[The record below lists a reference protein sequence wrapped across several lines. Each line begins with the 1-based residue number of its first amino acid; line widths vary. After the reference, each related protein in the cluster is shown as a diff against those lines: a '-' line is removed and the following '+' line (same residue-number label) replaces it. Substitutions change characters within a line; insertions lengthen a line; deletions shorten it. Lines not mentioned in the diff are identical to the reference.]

1 MTMPLDQMKSTT
13 IDSAGLLQ
21 RIQQVVREVVTPAWV
36 TNPPP
41 NVGLYEAGTLK
52 ADNWQT
58 LFSIHVPLATL
69 SFWKEASPVAAANAS
84 DMTSVVDTVMHL
96 ACASL
101 VMTKRKL
108 SSDHREQFRHL
119 LRLHILG
126 LKKNFPG
133 WIFPTHH
140 LAFHIHEFMDL
151 FSGVRHW
158 WLFPFEKLIGKL
170 QRTPTNHKPG
180 KRIPN
185 MSCHRTLIYV
195 VQVNLNIHY
204 STRST
209 QELSFVSG

>member
-1 MTMPLDQMKSTT
+1 
-13 IDSAGLLQ
+13 
-21 RIQQVVREVVTPAWV
+21 
-36 TNPPP
+36 
-41 NVGLYEAGTLK
+41 
-52 ADNWQT
+52 
-58 LFSIHVPLATL
+58 
-69 SFWKEASPVAAANAS
+69 
-84 DMTSVVDTVMHL
+84 
-96 ACASL
+96 
-101 VMTKRKL
+101 MTKHKL
-108 SSDHREQFRHL
+108 SSDRCKQFRHL

-140 LAFHIHEFMDL
+140 LVFHIHEFMDL
-151 FSGVRHW
+151 FSGVCHW

-180 KRIPN
+180 ERIPN

-195 VQVNLNIHY
+195 VQVNLNIRY